1 MRLFLDKYVLFYGGL
16 PIFVPDIP
24 DRWEYVYIIMCIM
37 WQSCKL
43 WLLSFFRLF
52 VPRRCAVCGACL
64 DDGEEVLCLKC
75 DIGMPRTNYH
85 LRADNPVEQ
94 RFWGRFPLER
104 ATSYFRYCKDGD
116 YRRILFRMKYEGR
129 QDDAEAMGRLMAAD
143 LVRSGF
149 FEGVDVLLPVPLHP
163 DKQRLR
169 GYNQSA
175 CIAQGVS
182 AVTGIPVSVGN
193 VRRLKFTE
201 TQTRKSAHQR
211 WDNVDGVFEAVDAA
225 AFVGQHV
232 LLLDDVLTTGA
243 TLTACA
249 DALAGVEG
257 VRFSVLALAV
267 VER

>member
-1 MRLFLDKYVLFYGGL
+1 METGKERGL
-16 PIFVPDIP
+16 SACG
-24 DRWEYVYIIMCIM
+24 RWLA
-37 WQSCKL
+37 SL
-43 WLLSFFRLF
+43 ARLF
-52 VPRRCAVCGACL
+52 VPRRCVVCGACL
-64 DDGEEVLCLKC
+64 DDGEEVLCLEC
-75 DIGMPRTNYH
+75 DIAMPRTNYH

-104 ATSYFRYCKDGD
+104 ATSYFRYGKDGD
-116 YRRILFRMKYEGR
+116 YRRILFRLKYEGR
-129 QDDAEAMGRLMAAD
+129 KDCAEAMGRLMAAD

-211 WDNVDGVFEAVDAA
+211 WDNVDGGFEAVDAA
-225 AFVGQHV
+225 AFAGQHV

>member
-1 MRLFLDKYVLFYGGL
+1 METGKERGL
-16 PIFVPDIP
+16 SACG
-24 DRWEYVYIIMCIM
+24 RWLA
-37 WQSCKL
+37 SL
-43 WLLSFFRLF
+43 ARLF
-52 VPRRCAVCGACL
+52 VPRRCVVCGACL
-64 DDGEEVLCLKC
+64 DDGEEVLCLEC
-75 DIGMPRTNYH
+75 DIAMPRTNYH

-104 ATSYFRYCKDGD
+104 ATSYFRYGKDGD

-129 QDDAEAMGRLMAAD
+129 KDCAEAMGRLMAAD
-143 LVRSGF
+143 LARSGF

-193 VRRLKFTE
+193 VRRRKFTE

>member
-1 MRLFLDKYVLFYGGL
+1 METGKERGL
-16 PIFVPDIP
+16 SACG
-24 DRWEYVYIIMCIM
+24 RWLA
-37 WQSCKL
+37 SL
-43 WLLSFFRLF
+43 ARLF
-52 VPRRCAVCGACL
+52 VPRRCVVCGACL
-64 DDGEEVLCLKC
+64 DDGEEVLCLEC
-75 DIGMPRTNYH
+75 DIAMPRTNYH

-104 ATSYFRYCKDGD
+104 ATSYFRYGKDGD
-116 YRRILFRMKYEGR
+116 YRRILFRLKYEGR
-129 QDDAEAMGRLMAAD
+129 KDCAEAMGRLMAAD
-143 LVRSGF
+143 LARSGF

-225 AFVGQHV
+225 AFAGQHV

>member
-1 MRLFLDKYVLFYGGL
+1 METRKERRLSACG
-16 PIFVPDIP
+16 
-24 DRWEYVYIIMCIM
+24 RWLA
-37 WQSCKL
+37 SL
-43 WLLSFFRLF
+43 ARLF
-52 VPRRCAVCGACL
+52 VPRRCVVCGACL
-64 DDGEEVLCLKC
+64 DDGEEVLCLEC
-75 DIGMPRTNYH
+75 DIAMPRTNYH

-104 ATSYFRYCKDGD
+104 ATSYFRYGKDGD

-129 QDDAEAMGRLMAAD
+129 KDCAEAMGRLMAAD
-143 LVRSGF
+143 LARSGF

-163 DKQRLR
+163 DKQRRR

-193 VRRLKFTE
+193 VRRRKFTE

-225 AFVGQHV
+225 AFAGQHI

-267 VER
+267 AET

>member
-1 MRLFLDKYVLFYGGL
+1 
-16 PIFVPDIP
+16 
-24 DRWEYVYIIMCIM
+24 M

-94 RFWGRFPLER
+94 RFGGRFPLER

>member
-1 MRLFLDKYVLFYGGL
+1 
-16 PIFVPDIP
+16 
-24 DRWEYVYIIMCIM
+24 M

-85 LRADNPVEQ
+85 LRVDNPVEQ

-129 QDDAEAMGRLMAAD
+129 QDDAETMGRLMAAD

-211 WDNVDGVFEAVDAA
+211 WDNVDGVFEVVDAA
-225 AFVGQHV
+225 AFAGQHV

>member
-1 MRLFLDKYVLFYGGL
+1 M
-16 PIFVPDIP
+16 
-24 DRWEYVYIIMCIM
+24 
-37 WQSCKL
+37 
-43 WLLSFFRLF
+43 
-52 VPRRCAVCGACL
+52 CGACL

-85 LRADNPVEQ
+85 LRVDNPVEQ

-129 QDDAEAMGRLMAAD
+129 QDDAETMGRLMATD

-175 CIAQGVS
+175 CIARGVS

>member
-175 CIAQGVS
+175 RIAQGVS

>member
-1 MRLFLDKYVLFYGGL
+1 MERLMETGKERGL
-16 PIFVPDIP
+16 SACG
-24 DRWEYVYIIMCIM
+24 RWLA
-37 WQSCKL
+37 SL
-43 WLLSFFRLF
+43 ARLF
-52 VPRRCAVCGACL
+52 VPRRCVVCGACL
-64 DDGEEVLCLKC
+64 DDGEEVLCLEC
-75 DIGMPRTNYH
+75 DIAMPRTNYH

-104 ATSYFRYCKDGD
+104 ATSYFRYGKDGD
-116 YRRILFRMKYEGR
+116 YRRILFRLKYEGR
-129 QDDAEAMGRLMAAD
+129 KDCAEAMGRLMAAD

-193 VRRLKFTE
+193 VRRRKFTE

-211 WDNVDGVFEAVDAA
+211 WDNVDGGFEAVDAA
-225 AFVGQHV
+225 AFAGQHV

>member
-1 MRLFLDKYVLFYGGL
+1 M
-16 PIFVPDIP
+16 
-24 DRWEYVYIIMCIM
+24 
-37 WQSCKL
+37 
-43 WLLSFFRLF
+43 
-52 VPRRCAVCGACL
+52 
-64 DDGEEVLCLKC
+64 
-75 DIGMPRTNYH
+75 
-85 LRADNPVEQ
+85 
-94 RFWGRFPLER
+94 
-104 ATSYFRYCKDGD
+104 
-116 YRRILFRMKYEGR
+116 
-129 QDDAEAMGRLMAAD
+129 
-143 LVRSGF
+143 
-149 FEGVDVLLPVPLHP
+149 
-163 DKQRLR
+163 
-169 GYNQSA
+169 
-175 CIAQGVS
+175 
-182 AVTGIPVSVGN
+182 TGIPVSVGN

>member
-1 MRLFLDKYVLFYGGL
+1 METGKERGL
-16 PIFVPDIP
+16 SACG
-24 DRWEYVYIIMCIM
+24 RWLA
-37 WQSCKL
+37 SL
-43 WLLSFFRLF
+43 ARLF
-52 VPRRCAVCGACL
+52 VPRRCVVCGACL
-64 DDGEEVLCLKC
+64 DDGEEVLCLEC
-75 DIGMPRTNYH
+75 DIAMPRTNYH

-104 ATSYFRYCKDGD
+104 ATSYFRYGKDGD
-116 YRRILFRMKYEGR
+116 YRRILFRLKYEGR
-129 QDDAEAMGRLMAAD
+129 KDCAEAMGRLMAAD

-193 VRRLKFTE
+193 VRRRKFTE

-211 WDNVDGVFEAVDAA
+211 WDNVDGGFEAVDAA
-225 AFVGQHV
+225 AFAGQHV

>member
-129 QDDAEAMGRLMAAD
+129 QDDAETMGRLMAAD

>member
-1 MRLFLDKYVLFYGGL
+1 METRKERGL
-16 PIFVPDIP
+16 SACG
-24 DRWEYVYIIMCIM
+24 RWLA
-37 WQSCKL
+37 SL
-43 WLLSFFRLF
+43 ARLF
-52 VPRRCAVCGACL
+52 VPRRCVVCGACL
-64 DDGEEVLCLKC
+64 DDGEEVLCLEC
-75 DIGMPRTNYH
+75 DIAMPRTNYH

-104 ATSYFRYCKDGD
+104 ATSYFRYGKDGD

-129 QDDAEAMGRLMAAD
+129 KDCAEAMGRLMAAD
-143 LVRSGF
+143 LARSGF

-193 VRRLKFTE
+193 VRRRKFTE

-225 AFVGQHV
+225 AFAGQHI

-267 VER
+267 AET

>member
-1 MRLFLDKYVLFYGGL
+1 METGKERGL
-16 PIFVPDIP
+16 SACG
-24 DRWEYVYIIMCIM
+24 RWLA
-37 WQSCKL
+37 SL
-43 WLLSFFRLF
+43 ARLF
-52 VPRRCAVCGACL
+52 VPRRCVVCGACL
-64 DDGEEVLCLKC
+64 DDGEEVLCLEC
-75 DIGMPRTNYH
+75 DIAMPRTNYH

-104 ATSYFRYCKDGD
+104 ATSYFRYGKDGD
-116 YRRILFRMKYEGR
+116 YRRILFRLKYEGR
-129 QDDAEAMGRLMAAD
+129 KDCAEAMGRLMAAD

-193 VRRLKFTE
+193 VRRRKFTE

>member
-1 MRLFLDKYVLFYGGL
+1 METRKERGL
-16 PIFVPDIP
+16 SACG
-24 DRWEYVYIIMCIM
+24 RWLA
-37 WQSCKL
+37 SL
-43 WLLSFFRLF
+43 ARLF
-52 VPRRCAVCGACL
+52 VPRRCVVCGACL
-64 DDGEEVLCLKC
+64 DDGEEVLCLEC
-75 DIGMPRTNYH
+75 DIAMPRTNYH

-104 ATSYFRYCKDGD
+104 ATSYFRYGKDGD
-116 YRRILFRMKYEGR
+116 YRRILFRLKYEGR
-129 QDDAEAMGRLMAAD
+129 KDCAEAMGRLMAAD
-143 LVRSGF
+143 LARSGF

-163 DKQRLR
+163 DKERRR

-225 AFVGQHV
+225 AFAGQHV

-267 VER
+267 AER

>member
-1 MRLFLDKYVLFYGGL
+1 METGKERGL
-16 PIFVPDIP
+16 SACG
-24 DRWEYVYIIMCIM
+24 RWLA
-37 WQSCKL
+37 SL
-43 WLLSFFRLF
+43 ARLF
-52 VPRRCAVCGACL
+52 VPRRCVVCGACL
-64 DDGEEVLCLKC
+64 DDGEEVLCLEC
-75 DIGMPRTNYH
+75 DIAMPRTNYH

-104 ATSYFRYCKDGD
+104 ATSYFRYGKDGD
-116 YRRILFRMKYEGR
+116 YRRILFRLKYEGR
-129 QDDAEAMGRLMAAD
+129 KDCAEAMGRLMAAD
-143 LVRSGF
+143 LARSGF

-225 AFVGQHV
+225 AFAGQHV

-267 VER
+267 AET

>member
-1 MRLFLDKYVLFYGGL
+1 METGKERGL
-16 PIFVPDIP
+16 SACG
-24 DRWEYVYIIMCIM
+24 RWLA
-37 WQSCKL
+37 SL
-43 WLLSFFRLF
+43 ARLF
-52 VPRRCAVCGACL
+52 VPRRCVVCGACL
-64 DDGEEVLCLKC
+64 DDGEEVLCLEC
-75 DIGMPRTNYH
+75 DIAMPRTNYH

-129 QDDAEAMGRLMAAD
+129 QDDAETMGRLMAAD

-193 VRRLKFTE
+193 VRRRKFTE

-225 AFVGQHV
+225 AFAGQHV